1 MLSADSCPEVLTAAN
16 ETSAGTRTGEWLASI
31 QGNTPELSPLCG
43 DAVVWNLDGL
53 SEFDIVQL
61 LEPTLLSHQPLDPE
75 YGPEG

>member
-1 MLSADSCPEVLTAAN
+1 M
-16 ETSAGTRTGEWLASI
+16 AGIDPRKHSRAIS
-31 QGNTPELSPLCG
+31 TPHG